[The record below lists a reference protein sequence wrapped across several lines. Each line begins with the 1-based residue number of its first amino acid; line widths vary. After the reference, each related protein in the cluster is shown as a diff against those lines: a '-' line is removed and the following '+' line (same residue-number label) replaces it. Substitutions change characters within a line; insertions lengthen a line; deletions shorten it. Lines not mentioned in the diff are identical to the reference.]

1 VLEGGIDA
9 DLHALLQ
16 HAPAIVYVAR
26 PDGAIAYAN
35 AAWERFSGVAVEF
48 MSEPGWADVL
58 HPGDA
63 GRVGAAWLGAMASA
77 VPFREEF
84 RIRDRAG
91 EFRWVISHA
100 VPAFGADGAVA
111 AWYGTVIPIDERR
124 TAEAALTSLADA
136 IPQLVWAND
145 AAGNAVHVNRRW
157 IEYTGLSFEESLG
170 RGWEAVLHP
179 DDVAAMEEGW
189 RDALVSGAFRSE
201 RAYRVRRH
209 DGAYRWFVVRAVAV
223 RDESGAI
230 VRWYGTNT
238 DVDDQYRAAQR
249 RTMLDRLGVA
259 FTESL
264 DYERTA
270 RTVVSAMC
278 EDFADFAFVDV
289 VEDGRLQRIAVE
301 SGRLSA
307 DQAPFR
313 TFAPPPEADRH
324 PINLVLR
331 SGRTQIVPHCD
342 DAWVR
347 ATTWSAEHYAFAA
360 TLPIASIAYVPMI
373 VAGERI
379 GVLTF
384 GAALGTGRSF
394 TQADLDD
401 AEEVARRAA
410 VALANARLYRDLA
423 QSEARYRGLLDTAQ
437 EGIWIIDRAART
449 RYVNAH
455 MSAMLGYTPD
465 EMYDRWFFDFADPRE
480 HAEARRALDGHREG
494 SGIRRES
501 RLLHRD
507 GHVVCVMVASNPIT
521 GADREYNGSLG
532 MFTDI
537 TERKAL
543 ETQYRVL
550 ADAGEVLASALDVAR
565 TFPALAELAVRE
577 FADVCRIH
585 AREAGGA
592 PRLVATAYAD
602 AAHAGVAAEHAGE
615 SGFERGVV
623 ARALASGEPLFL
635 PRVEPALR
643 DALGAQSLIV
653 VPLVARGA
661 ALGALTL
668 VASAGGARSFGPDDL
683 RLAEMLAK
691 RAAVALDNARLYGEE
706 RRLARMREIVARASD
721 VLSGSLDLDAL
732 LGRFA
737 DLLVA
742 ELAAEVTIAL
752 DSELAVVRRSA
763 ALASDAP
770 SLRVPLRHRDT
781 VVGTVT
787 LRSAAPLRADDVA
800 LLHELAARAAV
811 AVENAQLYAREH
823 RVAMTLQRAMLP
835 AVLPAVAG
843 LEFDAVYF
851 PGATEAEIGGDWYDA
866 IALPDGRVVVSI
878 GDVTG
883 RGLTAAVIM
892 GRMRQAIE
900 TLATYESDPVRL
912 LDAADSV
919 LRRAHPDAIVT
930 ALVGVVDPAARTL
943 SYATAGHPTPIV
955 RSADGALRQLPG
967 RGLPLGLRE
976 GREPPAT
983 TVVLPPGCLVV
994 FFTDGLVES
1003 TRDIDEGERRVFAAL
1018 ADPALADGRAP
1029 AAALVA
1035 RVLDDGVRD
1044 DVAVLTLRIAA
1055 APAAAG
1061 DWTMR
1066 WRFDPCDWRRAYDV
1080 RETLAEAL
1088 AAAAPDVDLPAA
1100 ELVFGELVGNAV
1112 RHAPGFVDVELTW
1125 DDPATPVLHVIDDGP
1140 GYVPRTGL
1148 PPPES
1153 ETGRGLYIVAQ
1164 LTRAFTV
1171 TQRPQRG
1178 AHARAVLLT
1187 RR

>member
-1 VLEGGIDA
+1 ME
-9 DLHALLQ
+9 

-26 PDGAIAYAN
+26 ADGTIAYAN
-35 AAWERFSGVAVEF
+35 AAWERFSGLA
-48 MSEPGWADVL
+48 ADVL
-58 HPGDA
+58 LDGGWTAVLHPDDA
-63 GRVGAAWLGAMASA
+63 GRVGAAWVAALASG

-91 EFRWVISHA
+91 ESRWVISHA
-100 VPAFGADGAVA
+100 VPAFEADESTG
-111 AWYGTVIPIDERR
+111 AWYGTVIPTDERR

-136 IPQLVWAND
+136 IPQQVWASD
-145 AAGNAVHVNRRW
+145 AAGNTDHVNRRW
-157 IEYTGLSFEESLG
+157 IEYTGLTFDDSLG
-170 RGWEAVLHP
+170 RGWMRVVHR
-179 DDVAAMEEGW
+179 DDVAALEESW
-189 RDALVSGAFRSE
+189 REALTTGTFRTE
-201 RAYRVRRH
+201 RGYRMRRH
-209 DGAYRWFVVRAVAV
+209 DGVYRWFVVRAVAV
-223 RDESGAI
+223 RDENGAI
-230 VRWYGTNT
+230 LRWYGTNT

-289 VEDGRLQRIAVE
+289 LQDGRLERIAVE
-301 SGRLSA
+301 TGRLGGEA
-307 DQAPFR
+307 GRFR
-313 TFAPPPEADRH
+313 SFAPPPHAERH

-342 DAWVR
+342 DAWLR
-347 ATTWSAEHYAFAA
+347 ATTWSDEHLAFAKS
-360 TLPIASIAYVPMI
+360 LPMASIAYVPMI
-373 VAGERI
+373 AAGQRI

-401 AEEVARRAA
+401 ADEVARRAA

-423 QSEARYRGLLDTAQ
+423 ESEARYRGLIDTAQ
-437 EGIWIIDRAART
+437 EGVWIIDRDART
-449 RYVNAH
+449 RYANAR
-455 MSAMLGYTPD
+455 MSEMLGYTPD
-465 EMYDRWFFDFADPRE
+465 EMYDRWFFDFIDPRD
-480 HAEARRALDGHREG
+480 HEAARLAIEERHGGLGG
-494 SGIRRES
+494 RRET
-501 RLLHRD
+501 RLRHQD
-507 GHVVCVMVASNPIT
+507 GHVVDVMVASSPIF
-521 GADREYNGSLG
+521 GAHGAYHGSLG

-550 ADAGEVLASALDVAR
+550 AEAGEVLAASLDVQK
-565 TFPALAELAVRE
+565 TLPALARLAVRNV
-577 FADVCRIH
+577 ADLCRIH
-585 AREAGGA
+585 LRAPDGT
-592 PRLVATAYAD
+592 PRLVAAAAAD
-602 AAHAGVAAEHAGE
+602 ANGEEAAAHAAED
-615 SGFERGVV
+615 GFERVV
-623 ARALASGEPLFL
+623 VEKAIASGQPLFL
-635 PRVEPALR
+635 PEIVPALR
-643 DALGAQSLIV
+643 GGLSAQSLIV
-653 VPLVARGA
+653 APFVARGT
-661 ALGALTL
+661 ALGAITL
-668 VASAGGARSFGPDDL
+668 VAAADGARTFGADDL
-683 RLAEMLAK
+683 RLAELLAK
-691 RAAVALDNARLYGEE
+691 RAAVAIDNARLYDEE
-706 RRLARMREIVARASD
+706 RRLARMREVVARASD

-742 ELAAEVTIAL
+742 EIAAEATIAL
-752 DSELAVVRRSA
+752 DAERAVVRRSA
-763 ALASDAP
+763 TVPGDAP

-787 LRSAAPLRADDVA
+787 LRAPQAFAADDVA
-800 LLHELAARAAV
+800 LLQELTARAAV
-811 AVENAQLYAREH
+811 AIENAQLYAREH
-823 RVAMTLQRAMLP
+823 RVAMTLQSAMLP
-835 AVLPAVAG
+835 AVLPEVAG
-843 LEFDAVYF
+843 LAFDAVYF

-866 IALPDGRVVVSI
+866 IALADGRVVVSI

-912 LDAADSV
+912 LDAADRV

-943 SYATAGHPTPIV
+943 AYATAGHPTPIV
-955 RSADGALRQLPG
+955 RAPDGTLRQLPG

-983 TVVLPPGCLVV
+983 TVVLPASSLTV

-1018 ADPALADGRAP
+1018 ADDALVDGRAP

-1044 DVAVLTLRIAA
+1044 DVAVLTVRIAP
-1055 APAAAG
+1055 APSEAR

-1066 WRFDPCDWRRAYDV
+1066 WRFDPRDWRRAYDV
-1080 RETLAEAL
+1080 RETLAETLCAH
-1088 AAAAPDVDLPAA
+1088 ASTVDIPAA

-1112 RHAPGFVDVELTW
+1112 RHAPGSIDVELTW
-1125 DDPATPVLHVIDDGP
+1125 DDAATPVLHVIDDGP
-1140 GYVPRTGL
+1140 GYTTKADL
-1148 PPPES
+1148 PSPDAES
-1153 ETGRGLYIVAQ
+1153 GRGLYIVEQ
-1164 LTRAFTV
+1164 LSRAFTV
-1171 TQRPQRG
+1171 TKLPDRG

-1187 RR
+1187 RS